1 VDSVVSAFL
10 GGNVSPDTREIL
22 LRGEN
27 PLVAKLGADN
37 ATPAAAA
44 PGMPLTP
51 AGPGMPLGM
60 PPGMQAFARPV
71 QLQGIAQI
79 VGLAIGAP
87 EFQRR

>member
-37 ATPAAAA
+37 ATSLAAA

-51 AGPGMPLGM
+51 AGPGMLGM

-71 QLQGIAQI
+71 QLRGIAQI